1 MILYSIYEPSVVFP
15 DISYFNNNST
25 NKDYQEVLVNGVKV
39 LAFKSGRDEMRVERI
54 LSTNPLHFLDTMLQ
68 PGTVIKN

>member
-15 DISYFNNNST
+15 DINYFNNNST
-25 NKDYQEVLVNGVKV
+25 DYQEVVINGVKV
-39 LAFKSGRDEMRVERI
+39 LAFKSGSDEMRVERI
-54 LSTNPLHFLDTMLQ
+54 LSTDPLHFLNPMLQ